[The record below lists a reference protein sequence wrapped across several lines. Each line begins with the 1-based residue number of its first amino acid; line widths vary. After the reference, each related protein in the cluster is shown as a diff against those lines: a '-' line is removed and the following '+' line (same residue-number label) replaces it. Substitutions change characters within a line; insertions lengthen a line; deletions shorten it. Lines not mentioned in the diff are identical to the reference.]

1 MVQWLTAHVTVNLPE
16 DLYERI
22 KKHKEIKWA
31 AVAREAMISYLEMI
45 EGAKGKGT
53 EKKTI

>member
-1 MVQWLTAHVTVNLPE
+1 MVQWLTAHITVNLPE

-31 AVAREAMISYLEMI
+31 AVARESMIKYLEMI
-45 EGAKGKGT
+45 EEAK
-53 EKKTI
+53 EKEKER